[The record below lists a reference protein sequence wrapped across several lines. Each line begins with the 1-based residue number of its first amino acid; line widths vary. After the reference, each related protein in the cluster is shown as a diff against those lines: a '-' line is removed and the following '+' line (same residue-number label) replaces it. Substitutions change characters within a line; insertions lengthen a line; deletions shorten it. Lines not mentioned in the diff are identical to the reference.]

1 MSKGVRLSVLFT
13 LVLAC
18 GLLAATP
25 AHAQQAAPAK
35 EAATPLPAAAT
46 ASGFDVLRG
55 RWVRPD
61 GGYVV
66 TVLAVEANGQLDA
79 RYSNPHVLPFVKA
92 EATRE
97 GKTIHVFLELQA
109 GGYKG
114 STYTLAYDPQKDI
127 LEGVYYQAVIQKKF
141 DVFFIREK

>member
-1 MSKGVRLSVLFT
+1 MKGSLLSALFG
-13 LVLAC
+13 LVLVC
-18 GLLAATP
+18 GMLATAP
-25 AHAQQAAPAK
+25 ADAQQAAPAQ
-35 EAATPLPAAAT
+35 AGATPPPAAAT

-66 TVLAVEANGQLDA
+66 TVLAVDANGQLDA
-79 RYSNPHVLPFVKA
+79 RYSNPHVLPFAKA
-92 EATRE
+92 EATHE

-114 STYTLAYDPQKDI
+114 STYTLVYDPQKDI
-127 LEGVYYQAVIQKKF
+127 LEGDYYQAVIQRKF